1 MGQTGVF
8 RLRPARRVNGGVT
21 CRGDDRSAETR
32 SAETASN
39 SRGARKS
46 NTATTPD
53 TAHMGIRVRGP
64 GPAEPFLG
72 ARDLFETEHHLDRSV
87 TVQIREDPDER
98 TRVSHDDESH
108 LLVISQQAATSA
120 MARELALHEFAHMH
134 HYERDHPSHTQ
145 STDEAIFLALAG
157 RSVERRKLAHCYQIA
172 NHMKDIYAD
181 DLWLEVAPAD
191 KLVSFLEASVAAA
204 VADRP
209 RDPGRDRESAR
220 NLEREG
226 DQTTLDR
233 PGAPTAWKRLTPAA
247 DPDIT
252 AVNAAFALGLVER
265 HDLVDEGHRLYDLA
279 HAAAQDAPG
288 IGLGEFKRRFR
299 TLSENPD
306 ESEYRKT
313 LVDVTRAY
321 AGGGDQAAD

>member
-1 MGQTGVF
+1 
-8 RLRPARRVNGGVT
+8 
-21 CRGDDRSAETR
+21 
-32 SAETASN
+32 
-39 SRGARKS
+39 
-46 NTATTPD
+46 
-53 TAHMGIRVRGP
+53 MGIRVRGP
-64 GPAEPFLG
+64 GPTEPFLG
-72 ARDLFETEHHLDRSV
+72 ARDLFRTEHDLDRPV

-98 TRVSHDDESH
+98 TRVSHDEEGH

-191 KLVSFLEASVAAA
+191 KLVAFLEASLAAA

-209 RDPGRDRESAR
+209 RDPARGNESDDAAR
-220 NLEREG
+220 
-226 DQTTLDR
+226 TTLDR

-247 DPDIT
+247 DPEIT

-265 HDLVDEGHRLYDLA
+265 HDLVDEEHRLYDLA
-279 HAAAQDAPG
+279 HAAAADAPE
-288 IGLGEFKRRFR
+288 IGLSAYRRRFR
-299 TLSENPD
+299 SLADDPD

-321 AGGGDQAAD
+321 AGGGEQAAD